1 MSITRINEF
10 RAREGETSALAELL
24 RGVAQSIQN
33 NSGCL
38 ACRFLQAIDDP
49 QRIVILEEWESVDAH
64 RAALARMAP
73 ADFEP
78 VMRLLESRP
87 SGAYFQS

>member
-10 RAREGETSALAELL
+10 RAREGESDALAELF
-24 RGVAQSIQN
+24 RGVVRSIQGEP
-33 NSGCL
+33 GCL

-49 QRIVILEEWESVDAH
+49 HRIVILEEWESVDAH

-78 VMRLLESRP
+78 VMRLLDGRP
-87 SGAYFQS
+87 SGAYFQG